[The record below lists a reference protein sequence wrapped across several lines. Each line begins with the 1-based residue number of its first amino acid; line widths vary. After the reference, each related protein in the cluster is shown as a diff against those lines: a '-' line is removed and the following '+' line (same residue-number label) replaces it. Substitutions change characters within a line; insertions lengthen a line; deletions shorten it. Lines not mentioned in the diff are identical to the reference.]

1 MSTPKGV
8 IYSIAERTGKL
19 VDLTYSS
26 LVHQLGLTP
35 PFFKEGLGQLDVV
48 DFHNDLVTLRDW
60 LPTALDDPDRRL
72 DWVQTDAGRV
82 GSKRYRVYRASFES
96 PVARDSRAAHALP
109 AESRTAHA
117 LWIAPEPLPGQ
128 APGPCTLQLAATGD
142 HGFARRTRLGLP
154 LVEKGIG
161 TIALESPYY
170 GLRKPAQQRGAKLA
184 RVSDLLLLGR
194 ATIEEGALLLD
205 WLRRQG
211 HGRLGVGGLSMGGV
225 HASMVAGMYPGAVA
239 LTPLLAPRSAASAYC
254 TGALRHATAW
264 PRLAAEAEG
273 RGPEVREQLARAGR
287 ATDALRAARYLLDET
302 DGGTARTGVP
312 AGTAPGRAAEARG
325 SEATGTLGTEA
336 PSPPGTSDGGAWAG
350 VGGLAERLLK
360 WVAMLERR
368 EEHAAA
374 VALLAQVL
382 EAFTDVSR
390 FPRPRCPEAAIVV
403 GATEDAYVCREAVL
417 DLHHFLEGS
426 EVRWV
431 PGGHVS
437 SFLLHQEAF
446 RSAIADSLAR
456 LPA

>member
-82 GSKRYRVYRASFES
+82 GSRQYRVYRASFES

-117 LWIAPEPLPGQ
+117 LWIAPDPLPGQ

-225 HASMVAGMYPGAVA
+225 HASM
-239 LTPLLAPRSAASAYC
+239 
-254 TGALRHATAW
+254 
-264 PRLAAEAEG
+264 G

-302 DGGTARTGVP
+302 DGETARTGVP

-325 SEATGTLGTEA
+325 SEATGTPGTEV
-336 PSPPGTSDGGAWAG
+336 PSPPGTADGGVWAG

-390 FPRPRCPEAAIVV
+390 FPRRAGKGGEAAIVV